1 MGGLAPAQSIGKQH
15 ILWSELKPDMQVFNS
30 RYCVLVA
37 AIVCLAGCGRQ
48 ERREAAAFSK
58 ALSDHQANFVKANS
72 IEKDFVS
79 SARAWCDWITT
90 SGGGRGAELDQNAT
104 VATELAKSAV
114 AVSEQLSEIRMAIDA
129 PTLTEEYPRHVR
141 NVLTTQLTQRQ
152 RMLQDMRALLEQ
164 SAPQF
169 LQFKNSRAYKGD
181 SYPDGIGKL
190 GAMLRAYEAPADTV
204 GGALTD
210 LKTRYSLSGNGI

>member
-1 MGGLAPAQSIGKQH
+1 MHL
-15 ILWSELKPDMQVFNS
+15 LKS

-37 AIVCLAGCGRQ
+37 AIACLAGCGKQ
-48 ERREAAAFSK
+48 ERMEAVQFSK
-58 ALSDHQANFVKANS
+58 ALSDHQVNFSKANT
-72 IEKDFVS
+72 IEKELVS
-79 SARAWCDWITT
+79 NARAWCDGIAAN
-90 SGGGRGAELDQNAT
+90 GAGRGVELDQNAA

-114 AVSEQLSEIRMAIDA
+114 AVSGQLSEVRMAIDA
-129 PTLTEEYPRHVR
+129 QTLSGEYPRHVR

-169 LQFKNSRAYKGD
+169 LQFKNSKAYKGD

-190 GAMLRAYEAPADTV
+190 GALLRVYEAPADTV
-204 GGALTD
+204 GGALTE
-210 LKTRYSLSGNGI
+210 LQTRYGLSGSGI